1 MAESIAEGIVEAI
14 RTRIEGIAED
24 NGVNYWFEWR
34 AIRTPTLTEQC
45 LDASLSA
52 GAAALCALIPDEEEK
67 VEEASLT
74 LHGDMRL
81 DLALATRFAPASE
94 NPLNPPDPDRW
105 KLQNRMARD
114 VQRRLLD
121 DSTTPL
127 SWFGVLGVE
136 NLEVLIIDRT
146 PEHTFLQGWALV
158 FLRIVVRYSHLVS
171 AP

>member
-1 MAESIAEGIVEAI
+1 MAESIAEGVVEAI
-14 RTRIEGIAED
+14 RTRLEGIAED
-24 NGVNYWFEWR
+24 NGATYWFTPDR
-34 AIRTPTLTEQC
+34 VIRTPTLTEQC
-45 LDASLSA
+45 LDASLSTIY
-52 GAAALCALIPDEEEK
+52 ALIPDEEEK

-127 SWFGVLGVE
+127 SWFGALGVE